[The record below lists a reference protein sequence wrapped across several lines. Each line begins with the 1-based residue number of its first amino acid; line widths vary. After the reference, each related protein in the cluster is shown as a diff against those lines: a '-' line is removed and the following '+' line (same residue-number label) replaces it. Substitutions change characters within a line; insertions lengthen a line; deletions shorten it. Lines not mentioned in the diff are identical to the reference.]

1 MEKEGYSLTDYV
13 VMRGDVTLKERELNA
28 ADNLVFC
35 LLSYLPFHEVVN
47 GEERVSIREC
57 RDRFLSAGTFSE
69 KEWQKSSRLQVL
81 NAAADT
87 ERFGP
92 LKLYHCT
99 EILSTDLDEQF
110 AAMSVELNRRD
121 RFIAFRGTDDT
132 IVGWKEDFM
141 ISFTRIPA
149 QESAKK
155 YLEKETVPGF
165 RYYVG
170 GHSKG
175 GFLAVYVSAAMPK
188 AKQKRIIRIFDN
200 DGPGICPDVMSTD
213 IVDPI
218 RNLVTRIEPAYDVIG
233 KLFEL
238 KFPDTRIVVSSAA
251 GIMEHDPAS
260 WRVKNGVELL
270 TVPESNPAC
279 AWVNE
284 VLDTWIS
291 GLNPEDRK
299 AFVNDFFDSLAAGG
313 ASDVQ
318 EVMGKGFEEVLTS
331 VINSSQQ
338 AKDAGWS
345 LPKAAVTVSLARIRE
360 SFAKFQEKN
369 QKKKEVYE

>member
-1 MEKEGYSLTDYV
+1 M
-13 VMRGDVTLKERELNA
+13 
-28 ADNLVFC
+28 
-35 LLSYLPFHEVVN
+35 
-47 GEERVSIREC
+47 
-57 RDRFLSAGTFSE
+57 
-69 KEWQKSSRLQVL
+69 
-81 NAAADT
+81 
-87 ERFGP
+87 
-92 LKLYHCT
+92 
-99 EILSTDLDEQF
+99 
-110 AAMSVELNRRD
+110 
-121 RFIAFRGTDDT
+121 
-132 IVGWKEDFM
+132 
-141 ISFTRIPA
+141 
-149 QESAKK
+149 
-155 YLEKETVPGF
+155 
-165 RYYVG
+165 
-170 GHSKG
+170 
-175 GFLAVYVSAAMPK
+175 
-188 AKQKRIIRIFDN
+188 
-200 DGPGICPDVMSTD
+200 
-213 IVDPI
+213 
-218 RNLVTRIEPAYDVIG
+218 IG

-369 QKKKEVYE
+369 QKKKEVHE